1 MIGIVRRLAMTEL
14 DFGEVIERFD
24 AILDAV
30 ERGES
35 FRVFRNGQP
44 IAVLEPAESQDL
56 GQADVPSPTA

>member
-1 MIGIVRRLAMTEL
+1 MTEL

-35 FRVFRNGQP
+35 FRVFRNGHP
-44 IAVLEPAESQDL
+44 IAVLEPAENQDL